1 MNWTKSYVMSDN
13 DDNTTFK
20 ITNTKV
26 YVPITTLSTE
36 DNVKPTKQ
44 LNEGFKKDLFI
55 KINSRQKWIQEI
67 QIITIH

>member
-1 MNWTKSYVMSDN
+1 MSDN

-55 KINSRQKWIQEI
+55 KISSRQKWIQEI
-67 QIITIH
+67 QIITIL

>member
-1 MNWTKSYVMSDN
+1 MSDN

>member
-1 MNWTKSYVMSDN
+1 MSDN

-44 LNEGFKKDLFI
+44 LNKGFKKDLFI

-67 QIITIH
+67 QIITIL